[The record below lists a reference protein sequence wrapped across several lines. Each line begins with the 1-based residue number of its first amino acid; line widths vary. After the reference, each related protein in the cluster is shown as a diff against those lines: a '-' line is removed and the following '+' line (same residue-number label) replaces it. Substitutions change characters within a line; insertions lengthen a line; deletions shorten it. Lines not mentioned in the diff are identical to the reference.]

1 MTPLPLLTVP
11 ASPELH
17 QSSPDL
23 AADRPERSRNAKAQ
37 ARHRA
42 KRKAYIQQL
51 EQTVVRL
58 QQALQLSPDQH
69 VAPIPPPIR
78 IRELEEENVA
88 LHREIEML
96 RRQLDERNAR
106 LRPDIHQRSPD
117 APPLDTR
124 IYDREYKHRQSFSYE
139 NDLQAPTAPPSQV
152 SSPTTLAMQGLNY
165 NYSHSPASP
174 SMGQERSSPLP
185 AAPTYGYPYH
195 MPETPPS
202 SSTSTPSTPSFS
214 PTDHYGNYAQRAP
227 LPSAH
232 GGHPTYQQQ
241 GTVGHY
247 GGVKV
252 EEEAY
257 GLAQPSHDIAHA
269 NGYSGAIPVY
279 GTNQHALNQWTYP
292 DRSQAHETYERIP

>member
-11 ASPELH
+11 ASQEPH
-17 QSSPDL
+17 QPSPDT

-58 QQALQLSPDQH
+58 QQALQLSPDHH

-88 LHREIEML
+88 LHREIDML

-106 LRPDIHQRSPD
+106 LRPDIHTRSPD

-124 IYDREYKHRQSFSYE
+124 TYDRDFKHRQSFSYE
-139 NDLQAPTAPPSQV
+139 NDLQAQTSPTSQV
-152 SSPTTLAMQGLNY
+152 SSPTALSMPCMNY

-174 SMGQERSSPLP
+174 SMGQERSSPIP
-185 AAPTYGYPYH
+185 AGPTYGYPYH
-195 MPETPPS
+195 MPETPPD

-214 PTDHYGNYAQRAP
+214 PTDHYANYTQRAP

-232 GGHPTYQQQ
+232 AGHQTYQQ
-241 GTVGHY
+241 GAVGHY

-252 EEEAY
+252 EEDTFVP
-257 GLAQPSHDIAHA
+257 LHTSHDIAHA
-269 NGYSGAIPVY
+269 NGYSNAIPVY
-279 GTNQHALNQWTYP
+279 GTTQHAMNQWSYP
-292 DRSQAHETYERIP
+292 DRAQVHETYERIP